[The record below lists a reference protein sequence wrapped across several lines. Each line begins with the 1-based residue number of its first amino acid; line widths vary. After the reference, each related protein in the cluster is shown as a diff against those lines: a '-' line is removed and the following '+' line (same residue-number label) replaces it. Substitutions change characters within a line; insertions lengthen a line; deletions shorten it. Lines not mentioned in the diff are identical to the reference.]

1 MSGNMSTR
9 QDALQ
14 EILTLARLN
23 GLSAEDIVRA
33 MGNKKE
39 AAVQETGGIISRLF
53 GYIGGILVFAGI
65 CIFIGQ
71 LWDDFGSAARIAV
84 TLGTGFAVFLFALA
98 AIDHEKYDRAAT
110 PLFLIAALF
119 QPSGIFVM
127 LDEFSTGGKPEHGI
141 LFMSGVMLLQQALT
155 FWQKK
160 RTVLAFTSI
169 FFGGMFFATLMD
181 ICDIDDE
188 VISLCLGASVMF
200 IAWALSQSPHRSIS
214 AFWYFIGSAM
224 LLFGFGDIVEGTP
237 AEPLFL
243 GLSAFLIYLSTRARS
258 RTLLL
263 VGTLAM
269 LCYIGYFTGK
279 HFGDSLGW
287 PIILILCGVAFF
299 GLGALALRI
308 NAKYIREKPA
318 A

>member
-1 MSGNMSTR
+1 MSGNMSTK

-23 GLSAEDIVRA
+23 GLSAEDIIRA
-33 MGNKKE
+33 MGDKKE
-39 AAVQETGGIISRLF
+39 AAVKETGGVIARLF

-71 LWDDFGSAARIAV
+71 LWDDFGSYARVLV

-98 AIDHEKYDRAAT
+98 AMDHEKYDRAAT
-110 PLFLIAALF
+110 PLLLIAALF

-127 LDEFSTGGKPEHGI
+127 LEEFSRGGKPEHGV
-141 LFMSGVMLLQQALT
+141 LFMAGVMLLQQGLT

-160 RTVLAFTSI
+160 RTTLAFTSI
-169 FFGGMFFATLMD
+169 VFGGIFFATLLD
-181 ICDIDDE
+181 IWEVDDE
-188 VISLCLGASVMF
+188 LIGLCLGTSLMC
-200 IAWALSQSPHRSIS
+200 ISWALSQSPHRAIS
-214 AFWYFIGSAM
+214 AFWYFIGSVI
-224 LLFGFGDIVEGTP
+224 LLVSFGDVVEGTA

-243 GLSAFLIYLSTRARS
+243 GLSAFLIFLSTRARS

-263 VGTLAM
+263 VGTVAM

-299 GLGALALRI
+299 GIGALALRI

>member
-1 MSGNMSTR
+1 MTTR

-14 EILTLARLN
+14 EIITIARLN
-23 GLSAEDIVRA
+23 SLTAADIVQA
-33 MGNKKE
+33 MTDKKE
-39 AAVQETGGIISRLF
+39 AAVQESGGILSRLF

-71 LWDDFGSAARIAV
+71 LWDDFNGATKILV
-84 TLGTGFAVFLFALA
+84 TLGTGFCVYLFALA
-98 AIDHEKYDRAAT
+98 ACEHEKFDRAAT

-119 QPSGIFVM
+119 QPMGIFVM
-127 LDEFSTGGKPEHGI
+127 LDVLSRGGDPLHGV
-141 LFMSGVMLLQQALT
+141 LFMAGVMFIQQGMT
-155 FWQKK
+155 FWAKK
-160 RTVLAFTSI
+160 RTTLAFTTI
-169 FFGGMFFATLMD
+169 FFGGTFFATLMD
-181 ICDIDDE
+181 IWDIDADL
-188 VISLCLGASVMF
+188 IALCLGTSLMCVS
-200 IAWALSQSPHRSIS
+200 WALSQSPHRAIS
-214 AFWYFIGSAM
+214 AFWYFFGSIFT
-224 LLFGFGDIVEGTP
+224 LYGYGDMVERTP
-237 AEPLFL
+237 VEPTFL
-243 GLSAFLIYLSTRARS
+243 GLAAFFIFLSTKARS

-287 PIILILCGVAFF
+287 PLVLILVGGTFI

-308 NAKYIREKPA
+308 NAKYIRGQSA